1 MNIILLS
8 NMKSITR
15 SLCGIF
21 VVCSL
26 LFITGSF
33 QFVASAGNEGRCM
46 DVAAWEDI
54 AKVVTPPEGEPVGFQ
69 VIPGEIIELAGQ
81 IRDVNYFDE
90 PELFFKV
97 VKEIASLEV
106 QFGDSA
112 QPGDKIGEVTIQ
124 TDELETY
131 REKAQD
137 LSAFIDTVITISE
150 DNHEKTVTMLIEPAE
165 IEGAINKVLDKQDKV
180 MFATLEAFLTTVQ
193 PLQLEPVQ
201 QVLTLPQLE
210 AVQQVFTLLHFTL
223 SLDAGI
229 NLISVPLNPGEPWTL
244 RDLADYIGKENVEM
258 IIYLKDNKLIG
269 YTPDSP
275 EDTSADVPVT
285 GDEAYIVVMKSPVN
299 VTFMGKAWDVEISL
313 SKGLDTMSLPVNPG
327 PWMLSDLASY
337 IGPNLSSIIWYDRT
351 VKQFMKYNPAVPETG
366 DTIIRGGQGYFVSM
380 TEPVDLTF
388 EGEAWMN
395 TPDAVASPPAIVAR
409 KLTATPLLIIEG
421 TVLRKDTGQ
430 KLNDIEVTVRNS
442 NTGSIVTAD
451 TDSRAS
457 SGRYIAILAD
467 LIGNRTARV
476 GDILEM
482 TVQDSTGALET
493 EQIRYIVT
501 LKDVQAGKISLG
513 EFLLS
518 PIPKKSVLLANYPNP
533 FNPETWIPFRLSG
546 VADVTIRIYNVK
558 GKLVRTLILGSKA
571 AGTYV
576 NREKAAYWDGKNDNG
591 EKVASGVY
599 FYSIKAGKF
608 SATRRMVLVK

>member
-210 AVQQVFTLLHFTL
+210 AVQQVFTLEAVPQVSTLQLPQLEAVQQVFTL
-223 SLDAGI
+223 QPPQLEA
-229 NLISVPLNPGEPWTL
+229 VQQVFTL
-244 RDLADYIGKENVEM
+244 QHC
-258 IIYLKDNKLIG
+258 
-269 YTPDSP
+269 
-275 EDTSADVPVT
+275 
-285 GDEAYIVVMKSPVN
+285 
-299 VTFMGKAWDVEISL
+299 F
-313 SKGLDTMSLPVNPG
+313 
-327 PWMLSDLASY
+327 
-337 IGPNLSSIIWYDRT
+337 
-351 VKQFMKYNPAVPETG
+351 
-366 DTIIRGGQGYFVSM
+366 
-380 TEPVDLTF
+380 
-388 EGEAWMN
+388 
-395 TPDAVASPPAIVAR
+395 
-409 KLTATPLLIIEG
+409 
-421 TVLRKDTGQ
+421 
-430 KLNDIEVTVRNS
+430 
-442 NTGSIVTAD
+442 
-451 TDSRAS
+451 
-457 SGRYIAILAD
+457 
-467 LIGNRTARV
+467 
-476 GDILEM
+476 
-482 TVQDSTGALET
+482 
-493 EQIRYIVT
+493 
-501 LKDVQAGKISLG
+501 
-513 EFLLS
+513 
-518 PIPKKSVLLANYPNP
+518 
-533 FNPETWIPFRLSG
+533 
-546 VADVTIRIYNVK
+546 
-558 GKLVRTLILGSKA
+558 
-571 AGTYV
+571 
-576 NREKAAYWDGKNDNG
+576 
-591 EKVASGVY
+591 
-599 FYSIKAGKF
+599 
-608 SATRRMVLVK
+608 